1 MEAWRTASLT
11 SCRTSSSMLS
21 MAAEPTI
28 SMMPAPVLTEGSRGT
43 VMLDHVLSG
52 DKNIL
57 NIFSAW
63 NWCNKL
69 DKKHYYSIFK
79 LAGFTGFDGSFK
91 N

>member
-1 MEAWRTASLT
+1 M
-11 SCRTSSSMLS
+11 C
-21 MAAEPTI
+21 
-28 SMMPAPVLTEGSRGT
+28 
-43 VMLDHVLSG
+43 
-52 DKNIL
+52 NIYSNIG